1 MRLRT
6 VSLAAAAAI
15 VALSTGAQAQ
25 GPTPAPGKPMYGT
38 FGFDTAGMNATVK
51 PGDDFYGYA
60 NGAWDK
66 RTVIPEDRSSFSTFG
81 VLNDRALQRTR
92 ALIEEAAAQNAAMGS
107 ETRKIGDFYAAYMDE
122 AAIERAGL
130 KPIKAELA
138 SIAAINSNAKLSSY
152 LGSSLRA
159 DVDALNMTEL
169 HTDRLFGLW
178 VVEDLNDTSH
188 YLPYLMQGGTWLP
201 SREYYLTDSPRFV
214 EIRKAYAAHVE
225 RLFALAGFSDA
236 AARAQRVLAL
246 ETEIA
251 RAQWN
256 ASDSTDAAKTNVQ
269 WARDAFATE
278 APGIDWT
285 AFFKAAGLAG
295 QPRFGAWQASA
306 IKGISAQAT
315 ATPLDA
321 WRDYLAFHA
330 IARRARALPKAF
342 ADESFAFNGTVLAGT
357 TVQTPR
363 WRRAVEATNDGMGQ
377 AVGKL
382 YVERYFSAQAK
393 SEVQAMVTNVLA
405 AFDARIDRLD
415 WMTPQ
420 TKAKAKEKLANF
432 HVGVG
437 YPDKWRDYSALEVM
451 PGDAV
456 GNIAR
461 AEMFEYRR
469 NIAKLSQA
477 VDRGEWHL
485 DPQIVNAL
493 NMPMQNAISFPA
505 AILEPSFFDPHA
517 DAAVNY
523 GAIGSV
529 IGHEISHGFD
539 DTGALF
545 DARGQI
551 ANWWTPEDMAH
562 FKAAGAALAAQ
573 FDTYKPLPD
582 LSVNGE
588 LTLGE
593 NIADLAGLAVA
604 YDAYQR
610 SLGGKPAPVI
620 DGFTGDQRF
629 FLGYAQENRS
639 KYREAL
645 MRRVLVGD
653 GHAPS
658 EYRALTVRNLDAWY
672 AAFGVK
678 PTETLALPPE
688 KRVTVW

>member
-1 MRLRT
+1 MD
-6 VSLAAAAAI
+6 
-15 VALSTGAQAQ
+15 
-25 GPTPAPGKPMYGT
+25 PA
-38 FGFDTAGMNATVK
+38 VK
-51 PGDDFYGYA
+51 PGDDFYAYA

-66 RTVIPEDRSSFSTFG
+66 RTTIPEDRSSFSTFG
-81 VLNDRALQRTR
+81 VLNDRALQRTK
-92 ALIEEAAAQNAAMGS
+92 ALIEEAAATNAPDGS
-107 ETRKIGDFYAAYMDE
+107 EARKIGDFYGAYMDE
-122 AAIERAGL
+122 ASIERAGL
-130 KPIKAELA
+130 APIKAELA
-138 SIAAINSNAKLSSY
+138 TIAAINSQARLSAY
-152 LGSSLRA
+152 LGSAMRA

-178 VVEDLNDTSH
+178 VVEDLNDTRH
-188 YLPYLMQGGTWLP
+188 YLPYLMQGGLWLP
-201 SREYYLTDSPRFV
+201 SREYYLADNPRFIEV
-214 EIRKAYAAHVE
+214 RKAYVAHVA
-225 RLFALAGFSDA
+225 RLMSLAGFSDA
-236 AARAQRVLAL
+236 PERAQRIVAL

-256 ASDSTDAAKTNVQ
+256 ASDTTDPAKTNVQ
-269 WARDAFATE
+269 WNREAFAQN
-278 APGIDWT
+278 APGLDWN
-285 AFFKAAGLAG
+285 AFFKAAGLSR

-306 IKGISAQAT
+306 ITGISAQAT
-315 ATPLDA
+315 ATPLEA
-321 WRDYLAFHA
+321 WRDYLAFHV
-330 IARRARALPKAF
+330 IARRARMLPKAF
-342 ADESFAFNGTVLAGT
+342 ADESFAFNGGVLAGT

-363 WRRAVEATNDGMGQ
+363 WRRAVEATNEGMGQ

-382 YVERYFSAQAK
+382 YVQNYFSPEAK
-393 SEVQAMVTNVLA
+393 AEVQAMVANVLA

-420 TKAKAKEKLANF
+420 TKAKAKEKLARF

-437 YPDKWRDYSALEVM
+437 YPDRWRDYSALEVRAS
-451 PGDAV
+451 DAI
-456 GNIAR
+456 GNVTR
-461 AEMFEYRR
+461 AELFDYRR
-469 NIAKLSQA
+469 NLAKLSQP

-485 DPQIVNAL
+485 DPQTVNAL

-562 FKAAGAALAAQ
+562 FKTAGAALAAQ

-604 YDAYQR
+604 YDAYRR
-610 SLGGKPAPVI
+610 SLRGQPAPVI

-672 AAFGVK
+672 AAFDVK
-678 PTETLALPPE
+678 PTEALALPPE